1 MTTTAGRA
9 RAVHQFH
16 PILTAGDA
24 MSDHVF
30 ALRARFRAWGYA
42 SDAYCVEAK
51 GDLAAET
58 RPYRELFRGTT
69 PDDLLVLHFSMGHE
83 VYDQLARLPARKAL
97 VFHNITPPQFFVGVN
112 SHAAAYARLGYR
124 QLKALAPSIDTAIG
138 VSEYN
143 RRVLAEAGYAHTAAV
158 PILIEWSR
166 LDLEPSE
173 EVRGLLHGIKT
184 KLLFV
189 GRISPNKRQDDL
201 IRMLAYYRRCI
212 DPDAILILVGSHR
225 DQPQYYS
232 RLKALAE
239 SLGLAGAV
247 RFTGSVSTAEL
258 VAYYRE
264 ASCFV
269 SLSEHEG
276 FGVPLLEAMYLG
288 TPVVAFDAA
297 AIGETVGRAGVL
309 LRRRDL
315 AEAAE
320 ACAVVSEDL
329 GWRQRLVDAGRER
342 VKAFDPDR
350 VAERTRELLAL

>member
-1 MTTTAGRA
+1 MTTSSQRV

-16 PILTAGDA
+16 PILTTGDA

-30 ALRARFRAWGYA
+30 ALRSRFRAWGYA
-42 SDAYCVEAK
+42 SEAFCVEAK
-51 GDLAAET
+51 GEVAAET
-58 RPYRELFRGTT
+58 RSYRELFRGMA

-83 VYDQLARLPARKAL
+83 VYDQLAKLRVRRAL

-112 SHAAAYARLGYR
+112 PHAAAYARLGYR
-124 QLKALAPSIDTAIG
+124 QLKALGPKIDMAIG
-138 VSEYN
+138 VSEFD
-143 RRVLAEAGYAHTAAV
+143 RRALIEAGYAHTATV
-158 PILIEWSR
+158 PILIDWSR
-166 LDLEPSE
+166 LDVEPSE
-173 EVRGLLHGIKT
+173 AVRGLLHGIKT

-225 DQPQYYS
+225 DQPEYYA
-232 RLKALAE
+232 RLRALAE
-239 SLGLAGAV
+239 SLGLTGAV
-247 RFTGSVSTAEL
+247 RFTGGVTTAEL

-297 AIGETVGRAGVL
+297 AVGETVGRAGVL
-309 LRRRDL
+309 LRRKDL

-320 ACAVVSEDL
+320 ACAVVSEDV
-329 GWRQRLVDAGRER
+329 GWRQRLVDAGHER
-342 VKAFDPDR
+342 VKAFDPQA
-350 VAERTRELLAL
+350 VAERTREVLDL